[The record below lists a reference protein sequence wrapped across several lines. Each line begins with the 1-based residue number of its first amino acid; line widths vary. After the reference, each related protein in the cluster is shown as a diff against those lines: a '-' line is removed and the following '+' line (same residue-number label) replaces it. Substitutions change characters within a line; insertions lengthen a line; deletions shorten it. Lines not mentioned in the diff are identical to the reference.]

1 MDGFVRSAV
10 SRVSWALVWM
20 ALLAVVV
27 VAGRADATESEPQ
40 SVQEIVQAIEKTY
53 ANVQGIRAD
62 FTQTSRSSLMG
73 EQHQKG
79 RVLLKRPRKMRW
91 VFTLPD
97 DRQFVTDGQT
107 MWIWSASD
115 NQVIVTGDFASQSGD
130 MPQLLDDLSKLDELF
145 DIVVLPGPPQTHV
158 LSLTPKKQAAF
169 KKLELVLEKKKYT
182 LEKVTMT
189 DNMDGVVE
197 LAFSQVK
204 LNPELADSSF
214 TFAIPPGA
222 QVIRSDGL

>member
-1 MDGFVRSAV
+1 MIRQMTRWLWFV
-10 SRVSWALVWM
+10 
-20 ALLAVVV
+20 LLATGI
-27 VAGRADATESEPQ
+27 AIASRADATESDPQ

-53 ANVQGIRAD
+53 ANVQAIRAD

-79 RVLLKRPRKMRW
+79 KVLLKRPRKMRW
-91 VFTLPD
+91 AFTQPD
-97 DRQFVTDGQT
+97 DRQFVTDGKT
-107 MWIWSASD
+107 MWIWSATD

-130 MPQLLDDLSKLDELF
+130 MPQLLDDLSKLDEMF
-145 DIVVLPGPPQTHV
+145 DIVMLPGTPQAHV
-158 LSLTPKKQAAF
+158 LSLTPKKQASF
-169 KKLELVLEKKKYT
+169 KKLELVIEKKKYT

-197 LAFSQVK
+197 LAFTQMK

>member
-20 ALLAVVV
+20 ALLAFVV
-27 VAGRADATESEPQ
+27 VAGRADATESDPQ

-53 ANVQGIRAD
+53 ANVQAIRAD
-62 FTQTSRSSLMG
+62 FTQTSRSSVMG

-79 RVLLKRPRKMRW
+79 KVMLKRPRKMRW
-91 VFTLPD
+91 AFTQPD

-107 MWIWSASD
+107 MWIWSAHD

-130 MPQLLDDLSKLDELF
+130 MPQLLDDLSKLDEMF
-145 DIVVLPGPPQTHV
+145 DIVKLPDTPQAHV
-158 LSLTPKKQAAF
+158 LSLTPKKQASF
-169 KKLELVLEKKKYT
+169 KKLELVIEKKKYT

-197 LAFSQVK
+197 LAFTQMK

-222 QVIRSDGL
+222 QVIRSDGM

>member
-1 MDGFVRSAV
+1 MDGFARSAL
-10 SRVSWALVWM
+10 SRLSFAFAWI
-20 ALLAVVV
+20 ALLAFG
-27 VAGRADATESEPQ
+27 VAASSADATESEPQ
-40 SVQEIVQAIEKTY
+40 SVQEIVQAVERTY
-53 ANVQGIRAD
+53 ANVQAIRAD

-79 RVLLKRPRKMRW
+79 KVLLKRPRKMRW
-91 VFTLPD
+91 AFTQPD
-97 DRQFVTDGQT
+97 DRQFVTDGKT

-145 DIVVLPGPPQTHV
+145 DIVVVPGPPQTHV